1 MAATA
6 IRHRYGGLTL
16 WNLGRQRLEFRQLK
30 YFVRIVEVG
39 SVSRASQSLHIA
51 QPALSAQINRLEEE
65 LGVKLLTR
73 SVRGVT
79 PTEAGTAVFR
89 QAQMI
94 LKQIEATR
102 LVASHADTGPAG
114 PVAVGLPWTVAS
126 VLGLALLK
134 EVNANLKSVRLEIT
148 EGPSSVLAHLLA
160 QGKLDVAVTFDN
172 TTDGGLLMQPVVSEP
187 LLLVGARGS
196 LVGRAGSTL
205 AEAAQLP
212 LLLLSRPNG
221 IREEIERIWATQGI
235 KPLLVAEIN
244 APGLLIEAVRD
255 GLGYSVLPSCAIE
268 ELLKIGQLDT
278 IPLEDGSLT
287 RTVYLSTSRLFALS
301 RAAEHVHAIVVRL
314 MHDAVQDARWQAKW
328 LRQQTE

>member
-1 MAATA
+1 M
-6 IRHRYGGLTL
+6 
-16 WNLGRQRLEFRQLK
+16 EFRQLK

-39 SVSRASQSLHIA
+39 SVSRASQSLHVA

-79 PTEAGTAVFR
+79 PTEVGTAVFR
-89 QAQMI
+89 QAQLI

-102 LVASHADTGPAG
+102 LVASQADTGPAG
-114 PVAVGLPWTVAS
+114 PVAIGLPWTVAS

-134 EVNANLKSVRLEIT
+134 EVSANLKSVRLEIT
-148 EGPSSVLAHLLA
+148 EGPSSVLAQMLA

-172 TTDGGLLMQPVVSEP
+172 TTDGGLSMQPVVSEP

-196 LVGRAGSTL
+196 LAGRIGNTL

-221 IREEIERIWATQGI
+221 IREEIERVWATQGI
-235 KPLLVAEIN
+235 KPLLLAEIN
-244 APGLLIEAVRD
+244 APGLLIDAVRD

-268 ELLKIGQLDT
+268 KRLGAMELDAIALECGTLK
-278 IPLEDGSLT
+278 
-287 RTVYLSTSRLFALS
+287 RTVYLSTSRLFALT
-301 RAAEHVHAIVVRL
+301 RAAEHVHTIVARL
-314 MHDAVQDARWQAKW
+314 MHDAVHDGRWQGKW
-328 LRQQTE
+328 LGQ